1 MLLDSYKSNYI
12 ETHATLWH
20 GIILHFGYGSVT
32 YISNTT
38 VTKKAFREVIQSLR

>member
-1 MLLDSYKSNYI
+1 MLLDSYKSNI

-20 GIILHFGYGSVT
+20 GIILLFGYRSVT

-38 VTKKAFREVIQSLR
+38 ITKKHAGR